1 MQTAKEIKTFDN
13 NPELS
18 VLYSTTALAFIPDS
32 KKLYTGTGVTLLIND
47 LSNAALEI
55 FNKKIHENKI
65 TQILFSANGKIF
77 ATAADDEVK
86 IWDADNVASP
96 KVVSIKGKKP
106 KLAFDN
112 PNNIIAITTGNYM
125 QVSSSFD
132 FAEVITNKGY
142 ITHINTST
150 GQITA
155 TDEFENLEKDD
166 LYINPNGKLL
176 AGLRQVAAS
185 SLHRSFRS
193 LAMAHLR
200 IVCFRLLKAMQTPVI
215 KN

>member
-1 MQTAKEIKTFDN
+1 MLPISPDKKWLASGDDKGTVKLWDMQTAKEIKTFDN

-86 IWDADNVASP
+86 IWDADNLASP
-96 KVVSIKGKKP
+96 KVVAIKGKKP
-106 KLAFDN
+106 KLAFDDA
-112 PNNIIAITTGNYM
+112 NNIIAVTTGNYM
-125 QVSSSFD
+125 QVSSF
-132 FAEVITNKGY
+132 
-142 ITHINTST
+142 
-150 GQITA
+150 
-155 TDEFENLEKDD
+155 
-166 LYINPNGKLL
+166 
-176 AGLRQVAAS
+176 
-185 SLHRSFRS
+185 FRF
-193 LAMAHLR
+193 
-200 IVCFRLLKAMQTPVI
+200 C
-215 KN
+215 